1 MAQPPDF
8 SQKTIDLIAYRAAYI
23 CSNPDCNRLTIAPS
37 IADAS
42 SKIKIGEAAHIYDA
56 REKTI
61 RWDPNLSESKRAEP
75 KNGVWLCASCHTMV
89 DKNKGQDYPAVTLTD
104 WKRDHEKLISD
115 ILKYQK
121 SPLPMLRR
129 LTNDANLAQ
138 EIVDL
143 LAGKGAFFVAHNLET
158 YDHVVDSLKETRT
171 ELDRIGKEI
180 EFEKRL
186 KAINNDLKA
195 AIREFMNYTS
205 KYPAYSA
212 QHMDVMRH
220 KVGISVKELR
230 DEFGCNVSGQIANI
244 IPN

>member
-1 MAQPPDF
+1 MAKAPDF
-8 SQKTIDLIAYRAAYI
+8 TQKTVDLIAYRAAYI

-42 SKIKIGEAAHIYDA
+42 SKIKIGEAAHIHDA
-56 REKTI
+56 REETI
-61 RWDPNLSESKRAEP
+61 RWDPNLSEPARAKP
-75 KNGVWLCASCHTMV
+75 DNGIWLCASCHTMV
-89 DKNKGQDYPAVTLTD
+89 DKSKGQDYPAKTLKD

-115 ILKYQK
+115 ILKHQK

-143 LAGKGAFFVAHNLET
+143 LAGKGVFFEPHSLE
-158 YDHVVDSLKETRT
+158 DPQHVIDSLKKVRT
-171 ELDRIGKEI
+171 ELNRIHEEI
-180 EFEKRL
+180 DFEKRL
-186 KAINNDLKA
+186 RAINNELKA
-195 AIREFMNYTS
+195 AIREYMNYTS

-212 QHMDVMRH
+212 QHMDGMRH
-220 KVGISVKELR
+220 KVGISLKELR
-230 DEFGCNVSGQIANI
+230 DEFDCNVFGKIANI